1 MTAPEPSGRTWRQ
14 EILRVWLGRK
24 RVMGKKHESQALF
37 QSVGRDGTDWLFVV
51 GCDGGWAIM
60 RNGIEVGLGT
70 GTQASIDAG
79 VRKFLSLT
87 RVIVGSDAACDPA
100 VGALLDRIEREGP
113 ATLKVPKDQRTIKPH
128 ASKESLTYVTA

>member
-1 MTAPEPSGRTWRQ
+1 MEK
-14 EILRVWLGRK
+14 EHV
-24 RVMGKKHESQALF
+24 SQPLF
-37 QSVGRDGTDWLFVV
+37 QSVSRNGADWLFVV

-60 RNGIEVGLGT
+60 RNGNEVGHGM
-70 GTQASIDAG
+70 GKPASIDAG
-79 VRKFLSLT
+79 VQKFLSLT

-113 ATLKVPKDQRTIKPH
+113 ATLKVPKDQRTIRPH